1 MRRRHKPYSDRLGEQ
16 LDKLAARFDELLDAS
31 TIVADTLNE
40 PRSSLVFLDAAP
52 WQWGPSSPEANLLR
66 MQVKGDYTDWYQRLH
81 LLFPHPTPEVA
92 SELSDLDSFIRGWL
106 DRDAISDFSVPATV
120 AEAKTVA
127 AQRFSRF
134 RALLAMV
141 AASGRSRLRL
151 IPDANSVVNNPD
163 LATYGR
169 PFGGQGFTIH
179 LVPTVLAELDK
190 IKDQGKTQELRDKVR
205 GFNRRLKGL
214 RDQGNLAD
222 GVALTKT
229 ISVRA
234 EAREPNVR
242 ETLDW
247 LDPAVPD
254 DRIAAA
260 ALRLQSDHPGDT
272 VVLVTSDLGLQTKA
286 DAIGLPYEETP
297 PTTKDLQAN
306 LDPSIAWEA
315 GEYSSH
321 VLKLTIVN
329 RGRAAA
335 RDVTFKIA
343 SPPGGSAMA
352 IRSGPWTAEKI
363 GAGRSVVETVGSM
376 FFDDGIVSATW
387 TDDDG
392 DHERDW
398 PVKADPPPPAPFPH
412 PPPSGYR

>member
-1 MRRRHKPYSDRLGEQ
+1 MRRRHNPYADRLGEQ
-16 LDKLAARFDELLDAS
+16 LDKLAALFDELLDAS
-31 TIVADTLNE
+31 TIVADTLNK
-40 PRSSLVFLDAAP
+40 PGSSLVFLDAAP
-52 WQWGPSSPEANLLR
+52 WQWGPSSPEVHLLR

-92 SELSDLDSFIRGWL
+92 SELSDLDFFIRGWL
-106 DRDAISDFSVPATV
+106 DRDATSDFSVPATV

-141 AASGRSRLRL
+141 AASDRSRLRL

-169 PFGGQGFTIH
+169 PFGGPGFTIH

-214 RDQGNLAD
+214 RNQGNLAD

-229 ISVRA
+229 ISVRT

-297 PTTKDLQAN
+297 PTTNDLQAD

-329 RGRAAA
+329 KGRAAA

-343 SPPGGSAMA
+343 SPPGGSAMTF
-352 IRSGPWTAEKI
+352 RSGPWTAEKI
-363 GAGRSVVETVGSM
+363 GAGRPVVETVGSM
-376 FFDDGIVSATW
+376 FTEDGIVSATW

-398 PVKADPPPPAPFPH
+398 PVKADPPPPAAIPH
-412 PPPSGYR
+412 SPPYGYR